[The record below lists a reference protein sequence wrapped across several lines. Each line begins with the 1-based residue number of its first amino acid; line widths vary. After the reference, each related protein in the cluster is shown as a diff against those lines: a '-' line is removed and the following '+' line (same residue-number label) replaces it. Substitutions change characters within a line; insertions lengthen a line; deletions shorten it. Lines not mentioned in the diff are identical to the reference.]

1 MKLWDKGVP
10 LNKQIEDF
18 TVGDDTL
25 LDQKLVRYDCLASI
39 AHAKMLAKIGILTDE
54 EAQKLEN
61 ILIKIIELDQ
71 KGEFQ
76 IQKAQ
81 EDCHTAIENHLVNIL
96 GKLGEKIHTGRSRN
110 DQVLTAL
117 RLFYKDELQDCSKL
131 AQAFMDTLS
140 AFVKKQGHIVLPG
153 YTHTRKAMPSS
164 IALWGQACIDSMQDN
179 LKLLNLSYELVDQSP
194 LGTGAGYGVPLKL
207 DRNFSAQLLG
217 FKKVQ
222 DNPIYTQNSRGKFES
237 TMLHSLSQILL
248 DLNKICSDLIV
259 FSQPVFGYFELPDE
273 FCTGSSIMPQ
283 KKNPDVLELVR
294 ANYHV
299 VLSYE
304 FQIKNLAS
312 NLISGYH
319 RDMQLSKEPTLKGL
333 KISKDCLSIMTLMF
347 KHLKVNEA
355 KCKEA
360 LTEEIYATQR
370 VYELVN
376 KGVPFREAYKRISKE
391 Y

>member
-18 TVGDDTL
+18 TVGDDTI

-39 AHAKMLAKIGILTDE
+39 AHAKMLAKIGILTHE
-54 EAQKLEN
+54 EAQKLEDTLN
-61 ILIKIIELDQ
+61 QIIELDE

-81 EDCHTAIENHLVNIL
+81 EDCHTAIENHLVKIL

-117 RLFYKDELQDCSKL
+117 RLFYKDELQDCLKL

-194 LGTGAGYGVPLKL
+194 LGAGAGYGVPLNI
-207 DRNFSAQLLG
+207 DRDFSAQLLG

-222 DNPIYTQNSRGKFES
+222 DNPIYTQNSRGKFEN

-248 DLNKICSDLIV
+248 DLNKICSDLIM
-259 FSQPVFGYFELPDE
+259 FSQSEFGYFELPNE

-304 FQIKNLAS
+304 YRVKNLAS

-319 RDMQLSKEPTLKGL
+319 RDIQLTKEPTMKGL

-355 KCKEA
+355 KCQEG
-360 LTEEIYATQR
+360 LTEEIYATER